1 MSGSSKLFEEFVVR
15 RCEEITQADEESQKL
30 NSKILQLEA
39 DFKKTLN
46 ADQLKKYHELEEAI
60 IESAT
65 HSEICT
71 YKQAL
76 NDKI

>member
-1 MSGSSKLFEEFVVR
+1 MAAKSELFEEFIMR
-15 RCEEITQADEESQKL
+15 RCEEITQADGKIQEL
-30 NSKILQLEA
+30 NAKILQQEA

-46 ADQLKKYHELEEAI
+46 ADQLKKYHELEETT
-60 IESAT
+60 IELAT
-65 HSEICT
+65 HKEICI

>member
-1 MSGSSKLFEEFVVR
+1 MSESSQLFEEFIMR
-15 RCEEITQADEESQKL
+15 RCEEITQADEESQEL

-46 ADQLKKYHELEEAI
+46 ADQLKKYHKVEEVI

-65 HSEICT
+65 HNEICI
-71 YKQAL
+71 YKQAI
-76 NDKI
+76 NDKT